1 MNIVILTFS
10 GIASFDYSLPLIH
23 GLKKETK
30 IDNVY
35 LLSNTLNYSKF
46 FWSFKDSRKI
56 LERIDNNTINKLF
69 YNK

>member
-35 LLSNTLNYSKF
+35 LLSNTLNYLNF
-46 FWSFKDSRKI
+46 LVF
-56 LERIDNNTINKLF
+56 
-69 YNK
+69 